1 MRLKD
6 AIALRVK
13 ELCQKEGL
21 TIHGLSLKTGVANST
36 LIDMAKARND
46 SVQIKFI
53 YGICAG
59 LGISIKDFFDSP
71 YFDKK
76 TLID

>member
-1 MRLKD
+1 MRTETGSRENRKTCSKKNRRSRKD
-6 AIALRVK
+6 I
-13 ELCQKEGL
+13 EL
-21 TIHGLSLKTGVANST
+21 NST

>member
-21 TIHGLSLKTGVANST
+21 TIHGLSLKTGVA
-36 LIDMAKARND
+36 I
-46 SVQIKFI
+46 
-53 YGICAG
+53 
-59 LGISIKDFFDSP
+59 
-71 YFDKK
+71 
-76 TLID
+76 